1 MACHCPE
8 LLLTSA
14 ESARARSSI
23 NSNDELPLLFATL
36 LKLVRSGGERSASHL
51 INRMGLLSWLRS
63 FLLGHPTLT
72 KLSSRIAFLEL
83 LNEVV
88 RISAD
93 SLPGDEFTG
102 ATGGLA
108 QSALSLG
115 LECIGGSHATKG
127 RYVARKLPDSMITCI
142 CQLLATLTRA
152 KSASDLSNRS
162 QNTSIYQPDGVH
174 LESAIQFISILQ
186 SQEHLRLAL
195 SICQLPARCRS
206 GESSLLESFCRLVLE
221 TSMNVEDCN
230 SELKLAVLQRV
241 ALLLAFIDPSSI
253 DTKPILEKLLAW
265 RSECAREQRP
275 REAWHTCLKALVT
288 RKNDVSSN
296 TSLSAAGNEFEL
308 ACWVLK
314 SDKHS
319 TGTTSGI

>member
-1 MACHCPE
+1 
-8 LLLTSA
+8 
-14 ESARARSSI
+14 
-23 NSNDELPLLFATL
+23 
-36 LKLVRSGGERSASHL
+36 
-51 INRMGLLSWLRS
+51 
-63 FLLGHPTLT
+63 
-72 KLSSRIAFLEL
+72 
-83 LNEVV
+83 
-88 RISAD
+88 
-93 SLPGDEFTG
+93 
-102 ATGGLA
+102 
-108 QSALSLG
+108 
-115 LECIGGSHATKG
+115 
-127 RYVARKLPDSMITCI
+127 
-142 CQLLATLTRA
+142 
-152 KSASDLSNRS
+152 
-162 QNTSIYQPDGVH
+162 
-174 LESAIQFISILQ
+174 
-186 SQEHLRLAL
+186 
-195 SICQLPARCRS
+195 
-206 GESSLLESFCRLVLE
+206 
-221 TSMNVEDCN
+221 VEDCN